1 MDSLLSLQSQ
11 LCVCQASEFQTDT
24 RPVHADSGHFYTSI
38 FNFMNLI
45 KKTAVILSLAFTF
58 GATSTP
64 VFAEEAAV
72 TETVAQLEKA
82 LIEVNKSDF
91 NNALVLLKAA
101 KNSAEKITSSNSNE
115 AKLKQANN
123 SLLQGLTQV
132 KKGEVK
138 PADSQITKAITEFKA
153 L

>member
-1 MDSLLSLQSQ
+1 
-11 LCVCQASEFQTDT
+11 
-24 RPVHADSGHFYTSI
+24 
-38 FNFMNLI
+38 MNLI

-58 GATSTP
+58 GAVSTP
-64 VFAEEAAV
+64 VLAEEVAV
-72 TETVAQLEKA
+72 TETIAQLEKA
-82 LIEVNKSDF
+82 LVEVNKSDF

-101 KNSAEKITSSNSNE
+101 KNSSGNITSSNE

-138 PADSQITKAITEFKA
+138 SANSELTKAIAEFKA